1 MRGRPITRM
10 SQPRLSY
17 SRFLISPSAA
27 AGSRLEPVVAA
38 LCITVLG
45 AVFLV
50 EFMTPDIVVGAAALL
65 PLLAAVWLLSNRW
78 LGLVGSLAVLFFA
91 VGVRV
96 EAANRISLA
105 LAAVVAL
112 LTALVVRLY
121 ARTLT
126 VMLASHDRVRPDLP
140 TQAMPPTLDQ
150 LDRFSYGVKSLTR
163 REIEV
168 ARLGAGGYTT
178 LEIAHQLHIGKRTVE
193 SHLASA
199 YSKLRIG
206 SRAELIRMAAK
217 LGVR

>member
-1 MRGRPITRM
+1 MRGRPITRR

-38 LCITVLG
+38 LCISVLG

-50 EFMTPDIVVGAAALL
+50 ELLTPDIVVGAAALL

-78 LGLVGSLAVLFFA
+78 LGLVGSVAIVFFG
-91 VGVRV
+91 VGVTV
-96 EAANRISLA
+96 EAANRISVA
-105 LAAVVAL
+105 LAAAVAL
-112 LTALVVRLY
+112 LTALIVRLY

-126 VMLASHDRVRPDLP
+126 FVLASHDSLRPDLP
-140 TQAMPPTLDQ
+140 TQAIPPTLDQ
-150 LDRFSYGVKSLTR
+150 VERFSYGVKSLTR

-168 ARLGAGGYTT
+168 ARLGAEGYTT
-178 LEIAHQLHIGKRTVE
+178 LEIAKQLHIGKRTVE

-217 LGVR
+217 LGVP

>member
-1 MRGRPITRM
+1 MRGRPITRR

-17 SRFLISPSAA
+17 SRFLIRPSAA
-27 AGSRLEPVVAA
+27 AGSRSEPVVAA
-38 LCITVLG
+38 LCISVLG

-50 EFMTPDIVVGAAALL
+50 EFLTPDVVVGGAALL

-78 LGLVGSLAVLFFA
+78 VALVGSVAILFFG
-91 VGVRV
+91 VGVTV
-96 EAANRISLA
+96 EAANRITLA
-105 LAAVVAL
+105 LAAVVVL

-126 VMLASHDRVRPDLP
+126 LVLASHDRPRPDLP
-140 TQAMPPTLDQ
+140 TRAIPPTLDQ
-150 LDRFSYGVKSLTR
+150 VDRFSYGVKSLTR
-163 REIEV
+163 REFEV
-168 ARLGAGGYTT
+168 ARLGAEGYTT

-199 YSKLRIG
+199 YWKLRIG

-217 LGVR
+217 LGVP